1 MSHPATLATVTCL
14 VLALAW
20 QRRPCTSPPRSLAG
34 HGTARRTRRRAPEW
48 VARAIALTGLPL
60 DPGTAWTVAGLSA
73 LGCVGG
79 AALVSPLLGL
89 AAGVAVLWAPPTLRR
104 TVDRRWWDRRD
115 GQLAGALER
124 LAMEL
129 RSGAAL
135 APAVVA
141 MGPATPEPLGAELRS
156 MGQALDH
163 GAALTAALD
172 QWAGRATSS
181 PEVRLAATALRLGA
195 EAGGE
200 LARSIDR
207 VAVTLRERR
216 EIRAES
222 TALATQARAS
232 AAVLAVAPVAFAVLV
247 AAVEPGAIRFLTAS
261 PAGAACL
268 VAGVGL
274 EAAGAAWMAR
284 ILRSVA

>member
-1 MSHPATLATVTCL
+1 MSHPTTLAAVAGL
-14 VLALAW
+14 VLAMAW
-20 QRRPCTSPPRSLAG
+20 QRRPGASPLRLLVGLGAP
-34 HGTARRTRRRAPEW
+34 RRTRRNAPEW
-48 VARAIALTGLPL
+48 VARAVALTGLPL
-60 DPGTAWTVAGLSA
+60 DPATAWTATGLGA

-79 AALVSPLLGL
+79 AALASPLLGL
-89 AAGVAVLWAPPTLRR
+89 AACVAVLWAPQTLRR
-104 TVDRRWWDRRD
+104 AVDRCWWDRRD
-115 GQLAGALER
+115 AQLAGALEH

-129 RSGAAL
+129 RAGAAL

-141 MGPATPEPLGAELRS
+141 LGPATPEPLGAELRA
-156 MGQALDH
+156 MGQAIDH
-163 GAALTAALD
+163 GAGLTAALD
-172 QWAGRATSS
+172 QWAGRARSS
-181 PEVRLAATALRLGA
+181 PEVRLAATALHLGA
-195 EAGGE
+195 QAGGE
-200 LARSIDR
+200 VARSIDR

-222 TALATQARAS
+222 SAHATQARAS
-232 AAVLAVAPVAFAVLV
+232 AAVLVVAPVAFAVLV

-284 ILRSVA
+284 ILRSVS